1 MPTTSPVSGS
11 SGSTGAANSVNR
23 STTLLDAADLT
34 VSRFDHPPHEVHH
47 DPDREEGGH
56 HGIAFVQA
64 GSFGIGTEWLRPG
77 AVLLTQPGVAVA
89 CRHDSSYPTDVCVA
103 IRFDSTAA
111 APFEH
116 AWARAGWQA
125 RTRPTPRLAMVQ
137 RRLAVAIDAGD
148 NLAIERWALHAL
160 GALAAESQDARA
172 RGAYAPRR
180 TDIDA
185 VVACCH
191 DIERDP
197 TSRHLVAERA
207 RAVGMT
213 STRLTHHFR
222 RYLGVSPHRYVLAW
236 RLAAAAEL
244 LDRGCS
250 VSESCWRSGF
260 DNLSHFCRSFRRA
273 FGIRPSAWC
282 TLPLPERRRKVQ
294 AMRRA
299 TS

>member
-1 MPTTSPVSGS
+1 M
-11 SGSTGAANSVNR
+11 NR

-34 VSRFDHPPHEVHH
+34 VSRFDHPPHEVHA

-64 GSFGIGTEWLRPG
+64 GSFGIGREWLRPG

-89 CRHDSSYPTDVCVA
+89 CRHDSVYPTDVCIA
-103 IRFDSTAA
+103 IRFADAA
-111 APFEH
+111 VASFEH

-137 RRLAVAIDAGD
+137 RRLALAIDSTDGFAV
-148 NLAIERWALHAL
+148 ERWSLAAVD
-160 GALAAESQDARA
+160 ALAAESQDARA
-172 RGAYAPRR
+172 RGAYAPRHA
-180 TDIDA
+180 DIDA
-185 VVACCH
+185 VVACCRA
-191 DIERDP
+191 IEDDP
-197 TSRHLVAERA
+197 TSRRLVAERA

-222 RYLGVSPHRYVLAW
+222 RYLGVSPHQYVVAW

-244 LDRGCS
+244 LDQGCS

-260 DNLSHFCRSFRRA
+260 ENLSHFCRSFLRA
-273 FGIRPSAWC
+273 FEVRPSAWR

-299 TS
+299 AS